1 MASKG
6 KQVSESEDISE
17 DDDEDIQRQQQSYG
31 LENQKSIGQP
41 IGSGLVSASEALKE
55 KMNVEAD
62 FSNDF
67 DQPTQSMPNQ
77 AQK

>member
-31 LENQKSIGQP
+31 LENQKSIG
-41 IGSGLVSASEALKE
+41 
-55 KMNVEAD
+55 
-62 FSNDF
+62 
-67 DQPTQSMPNQ
+67 
-77 AQK
+77 